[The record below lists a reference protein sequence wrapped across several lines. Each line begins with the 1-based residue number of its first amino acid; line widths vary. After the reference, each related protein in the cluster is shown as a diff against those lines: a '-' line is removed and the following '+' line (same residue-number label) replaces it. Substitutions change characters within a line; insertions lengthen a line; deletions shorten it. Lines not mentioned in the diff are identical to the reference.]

1 MKLYNFLNLIVE
13 IIPFL
18 VVGFLKVGSS
28 LLMFYDHRVYKVRG
42 LDLKL
47 VF

>member
-1 MKLYNFLNLIVE
+1 MKLYKFLHLIVE
-13 IIPFL
+13 MISFL

-28 LLMFYDHRVYKVRG
+28 LLMFYDHRVYKGRG